1 MRDSCR
7 NIMVVRPFTAR
18 GFTLIELMIVVVI
31 ISILGSIA
39 LPAYTDYVR
48 RGQLQEA
55 FTLLADYRVKME
67 QYFQDNKNYGNG
79 GACATAATASGWNSF
94 SPAGVQYFTFACATS
109 NSDQGY
115 TVTATGSASNT
126 SGYVYTIDHN
136 GSKVTTM
143 YKGAASGAACWLS
156 RSATC

>member
-1 MRDSCR
+1 MRDSCG
-7 NIMVVRPFTAR
+7 NIKAAQPLIAR

-67 QYFQDNKNYGNG
+67 QYFQDNKNYGSG
-79 GACATAATASGWNSF
+79 GTCATSASAGGWNSF
-94 SPAGVQYFTFACATS
+94 TPTGAQYFTFACATS

-126 SGYVYTIDHN
+126 SGYEYTIDHN
-136 GSKVTTM
+136 GSKVTTT

-156 RSATC
+156 RSASC